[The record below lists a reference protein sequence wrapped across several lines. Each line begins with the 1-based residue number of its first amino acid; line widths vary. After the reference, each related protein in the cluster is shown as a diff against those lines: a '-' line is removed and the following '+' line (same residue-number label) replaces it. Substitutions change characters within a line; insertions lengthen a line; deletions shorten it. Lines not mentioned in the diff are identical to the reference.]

1 MSAPRDTVPFSQSSF
16 FWRPLY
22 QFGAAIMLGLVF
34 GSIGPFGT
42 FYDLAPP
49 VRYAYWLIA
58 TVGGWAQI
66 VLLGGLLEGWILPAS
81 RPLWFRALISST
93 IGTVL
98 ISYEIPWL
106 EAIFRPWNIGH
117 MPPAWLLALYN
128 LPLTVAICSVFSLVI
143 ARDRAAK
150 AAAAA
155 VPAAPA
161 EPAEPAAP
169 AAPPAAEVAIPFLR
183 RVPARLGQ
191 CLLALEM
198 EDHYLRIHTALG
210 SDLVLCRLGD
220 ALAELEGCDGLQ
232 VHRSF
237 WVARA
242 AIAGHQRR
250 NGRVTLTLT
259 NGLEVP
265 VSRTYLPAVREAG
278 WLTEAA

>member
-1 MSAPRDTVPFSQSSF
+1 MSAPRTTAPIRESSF

-22 QFGAAIMLGLVF
+22 QLGAAMMLGLVF

-49 VRYAYWLIA
+49 ARYGYWLIA

-106 EAIFRPWNIGH
+106 EAFFRPWNVGQ
-117 MPPAWLLALYN
+117 MPPSWLLALYN
-128 LPLTVAICSVFSLVI
+128 LPLTVGICSIFSFII

-150 AAAAA
+150 VAG
-155 VPAAPA
+155 PAASAPP
-161 EPAEPAAP
+161 PAEPAAP
-169 AAPPAAEVAIPFLR
+169 ARSDSAIPFLR
-183 RVPARLGQ
+183 RVPPRLGQ

-210 SDLVLCRLGD
+210 SDLVLCRFGD

-237 WVARA
+237 WVARV
-242 AIAGHQRR
+242 AIAGHHRR
-250 NGRVTLTLT
+250 NGRVVLILT

-265 VSRTYLPAVREAG
+265 VSRTHLPAVREAG

>member
-1 MSAPRDTVPFSQSSF
+1 MTAIRDTAPDGRSSF
-16 FWRPLY
+16 LRRPAY
-22 QFGAAIMLGLVF
+22 QFGAAVLLGLVF

-58 TVGGWAQI
+58 TTGSWAQI
-66 VLLGGLLEGWILPAS
+66 VLVGTLLEGRILPAS
-81 RPLWFRALISST
+81 RPLWLRSVISAA
-93 IGTVL
+93 IGTV
-98 ISYEIPWL
+98 IIAYEIPLL
-106 EAIFRPWNIGH
+106 EAWFRPWNAGH
-117 MPPAWLLALYN
+117 LPPAWLLAVYN
-128 LPLTVAICSVFSLVI
+128 LPLTISISLAFCFVF
-143 ARDRAAK
+143 ARDRAAEK
-150 AAAAA
+150 AAAPP
-155 VPAAPA
+155 PAIS
-161 EPAEPAAP
+161 EPVAAAP
-169 AAPPAAEVAIPFLR
+169 AAGPAIPFLR

-210 SDLVLCRLGD
+210 SDLVLCRFGD

-237 WVARA
+237 WVARS

-250 NGRVTLTLT
+250 NGRVSLTLI

-265 VSRTYLPAVREAG
+265 VSRTYLPAVRDAG

>member
-1 MSAPRDTVPFSQSSF
+1 MTATRDTAPARHSSF
-16 FWRPLY
+16 LHRPAY
-22 QFGAAIMLGLVF
+22 QFGAAVLLGVVF

-49 VRYAYWLIA
+49 VRYGYWLIA
-58 TVGGWAQI
+58 TIGGWAQI
-66 VLLGGLLEGWILPAS
+66 VLIGTLLEGRILPAS
-81 RPLWFRALISST
+81 RPLWLRSVISAA
-93 IGTVL
+93 IGTVI
-98 ISYEIPWL
+98 ISYEIPLL
-106 EAIFRPWNIGH
+106 EAWFRPWNAGH
-117 MPPAWLLALYN
+117 LPPVWLLALYN
-128 LPLTVAICSVFSLVI
+128 LPLTVGISLVFCFVF
-143 ARDRAAK
+143 ARHHAK
-150 AAAAA
+150 EQASAPP
-155 VPAAPA
+155 PALPAPVA
-161 EPAEPAAP
+161 
-169 AAPPAAEVAIPFLR
+169 AAPPSGPAIPFLR

-237 WVARA
+237 WVARR

-265 VSRTYLPAVREAG
+265 VSRTYLPVVRDAG

>member
-1 MSAPRDTVPFSQSSF
+1 MLPLTTMTATSDIARAGRSSF
-16 FWRPLY
+16 FWRPGV
-22 QFGAAIMLGLVF
+22 QFGAAVMLGLVF

-42 FYDLAPP
+42 FYDLGHPA
-49 VRYAYWLIA
+49 RYAYWLIA
-58 TVGGWAQI
+58 TIGGWAQI
-66 VLLGGLLEGWILPAS
+66 VTLGRLLEGWILPAS
-81 RPLWFRALISST
+81 RPLWLRAVVASS
-93 IGTVL
+93 IGTVV

-106 EAIFRPWNIGH
+106 EAWFRPWNIGH
-117 MPPAWLLALYN
+117 MPPVWLLALYN
-128 LPLTVAICSVFSLVI
+128 LPLTVGISTAFSYLI
-143 ARDRAAK
+143 ARDRAA
-150 AAAAA
+150 
-155 VPAAPA
+155 APA
-161 EPAEPAAP
+161 TPVPDALPEAPAP
-169 AAPPAAEVAIPFLR
+169 AAVEAPIPFLR

-191 CLLALEM
+191 SLLALEM
-198 EDHYLRIHTALG
+198 EDHYLRIHTAVG
-210 SDLVLCRLGD
+210 SDLVLCRFGD
-220 ALAELEGCDGLQ
+220 ALAELGACNGLQ

>member
-1 MSAPRDTVPFSQSSF
+1 MTATRDTAPARRSSF
-16 FWRPLY
+16 LHRPAY
-22 QFGAAIMLGLVF
+22 QFGAAVLLGVVF

-49 VRYAYWLIA
+49 VRYGYWLIA
-58 TVGGWAQI
+58 TIGGWAQI
-66 VLLGGLLEGWILPAS
+66 VLIGTLLEGRILPAS
-81 RPLWFRALISST
+81 RPLWLRSVISAA
-93 IGTVL
+93 IGTVI
-98 ISYEIPWL
+98 ISYEIPLL
-106 EAIFRPWNIGH
+106 EAWFRPWNAGH
-117 MPPAWLLALYN
+117 LPPVWLLALYN
-128 LPLTVAICSVFSLVI
+128 LPLTVGISLVFCFVF
-143 ARDRAAK
+143 ARHHAK
-150 AAAAA
+150 EQASAPP
-155 VPAAPA
+155 PALPAPVA
-161 EPAEPAAP
+161 
-169 AAPPAAEVAIPFLR
+169 AAPPSGPAIPFLR

-237 WVARA
+237 WVARR

-265 VSRTYLPAVREAG
+265 VSRTYLPVVRDAG

>member
-1 MSAPRDTVPFSQSSF
+1 MSAPRDTIPFVESSF

-22 QFGAAIMLGLVF
+22 QFGAAVMLGLIF

-42 FYDLAPP
+42 FYDLDPP
-49 VRYAYWLIA
+49 ARYSYWLIA
-58 TVGGWAQI
+58 TIGGWVQI

-81 RPLWFRALISST
+81 RPLWLRALISST
-93 IGTVL
+93 IGTVI

-106 EAIFRPWNIGH
+106 EAFFRPWNIGQ
-117 MPPAWLLALYN
+117 MPPTWLLALYN
-128 LPLTVAICSVFSLVI
+128 LPLTVGICSVFSLVI

-155 VPAAPA
+155 PPPAEPVPAAMP
-161 EPAEPAAP
+161 EPAA
-169 AAPPAAEVAIPFLR
+169 PFLR
-183 RVPARLGQ
+183 RVPARLGH

-198 EDHYLRIHTALG
+198 EDHYLRIHTPLG

-242 AIAGHQRR
+242 AIAGHERR
-250 NGRVTLTLT
+250 NGRVMLTLT

>member
-1 MSAPRDTVPFSQSSF
+1 MTATRDIAPAGRSSF
-16 FWRPLY
+16 LRRPAY
-22 QFGAAIMLGLVF
+22 QLGAAVLLGLVF

-58 TVGGWAQI
+58 TIGGWAQI
-66 VLLGGLLEGWILPAS
+66 VLVGTLLEGWILPAS
-81 RPLWFRALISST
+81 RPLWLRSVISAA
-93 IGTVL
+93 IGTVI
-98 ISYEIPWL
+98 ISYEIPVL
-106 EAIFRPWNIGH
+106 EAWFRPWNAGH
-117 MPPAWLLALYN
+117 LPPVWLLAVYN
-128 LPLTVAICSVFSLVI
+128 LPLTVSISLAFCFVF
-143 ARDRAAK
+143 ARDRAAEEK
-150 AAAAA
+150 AAAPPPPIAA
-155 VPAAPA
+155 PVAAAPA
-161 EPAEPAAP
+161 S
-169 AAPPAAEVAIPFLR
+169 PPAIPFLR

-237 WVARA
+237 WVARR

-265 VSRTYLPAVREAG
+265 VSRTYLPAVRDAG